1 MTKPLFDVF
10 RESMLHNPDGSRK
23 EAQDHFIAAMK
34 SDPAYLEMLALD
46 YFERMAAYHVVRKDT
61 LGHSFVR
68 TEVSQ
73 DRNERI
79 RDSLVNRSAPPP
91 GAPSASS
98 VETIETARR
107 KREESAARTA
117 EAFAELKAK
126 VRNIILLDL
135 ELPNGKKL
143 RNATGAECK
152 KAGGFYAEIAKHLK
166 PSQVVDRHMSE
177 ADLQSIRARFFQ
189 TNVA

>member
-23 EAQDHFIAAMK
+23 EAQDHFIEAMK
-34 SDPAYLEMLALD
+34 SDPAYLDMLARD
-46 YFERMAAYHVVRKDT
+46 YFERMAAVWTVRHDK
-61 LGHSFVR
+61 LGHSFAR
-68 TEVSQ
+68 TEVSE
-73 DRNERI
+73 DKNERI
-79 RDSLVNRSAPPP
+79 REALINRAAPPAASP
-91 GAPSASS
+91 APP
-98 VETIETARR
+98 EQIELARR

-117 EAFAELKAK
+117 QAFDELKAK

-152 KAGGFYAEIAKHLK
+152 KAGGFYAEVAKHLR
-166 PSQVVDRHMSE
+166 PTQVVDRHMSE
-177 ADLQSIRARFFQ
+177 ADLQNIKSRFFQ
-189 TNVA
+189 ANVA